1 MVRDNTDVFV
11 IGNGDI
17 KSYND
22 LLEMQKTGCDA
33 FMIGRATLGNP
44 WIFEELMGKNVEISR
59 KDIVLM
65 ILEHA
70 RRNPDINYIGLEVA
84 ESVLV
89 RALEKLIDEPL
100 PNLILLHIDAFKLN
114 DIFEDGE
121 IDKLFLNF
129 SDPWPKSRHAKRRLT
144 CNNILN
150 SYRKAIKVNGSI
162 EFKTDNRKLFE
173 YSLLEFIHNGLKFND
188 LSLNLHED
196 KEDIITTEYEDKFT
210 SKGNVIY
217 FVEVLNNEQ

>member
-1 MVRDNTDVFV
+1 MRLRKVKNALEKIQEYPSIVIPDAESHKGKWKEVFKNENPIYLE
-11 IGNGDI
+11 IG
-17 KSYND
+17 
-22 LLEMQKTGCDA
+22 
-33 FMIGRATLGNP
+33 
-44 WIFEELMGKNVEISR
+44 MGKG
-59 KDIVLM
+59 KF

-150 SYRKAIKVNGSI
+150 IYRKALKEDGSL

-173 YSLLEFIHNGLKFND
+173 YSILEFIKNGLEFND

-196 KEDIITTEYEDKFT
+196 KEDIITPEYEDKFVA
-210 SKGNVIY
+210 KGNVIY
-217 FVEVLNNEQ
+217 FVEVKNNGK

>member
-1 MVRDNTDVFV
+1 MRLRKVKNALEKIQEYPSIVIPDAQSYKGKWKEVFKNSNPIYLE
-11 IGNGDI
+11 IG
-17 KSYND
+17 
-22 LLEMQKTGCDA
+22 
-33 FMIGRATLGNP
+33 
-44 WIFEELMGKNVEISR
+44 MGKG
-59 KDIVLM
+59 KF

-70 RRNPDINYIGLEVA
+70 KRNPNINYIGLEVA

-173 YSLLEFIHNGLKFND
+173 YSILEFIHNGLKFND

>member
-1 MVRDNTDVFV
+1 MRLRKVKNALEKIQEYPNIVIQNASSYQGKWNTLFKNNNPIYLE
-11 IGNGDI
+11 IG
-17 KSYND
+17 
-22 LLEMQKTGCDA
+22 
-33 FMIGRATLGNP
+33 
-44 WIFEELMGKNVEISR
+44 MGKGKFIIENA
-59 KDIVLM
+59 K
-65 ILEHA
+65 
-70 RRNPDINYIGLEVA
+70 RNPNINYIGLELQ

-100 PNLILLHIDAFKLN
+100 NNLLLLHEDAFELN
-114 DIFEDGE
+114 NIFQDRE
-121 IDKLFLNF
+121 IDKIFLTF

-150 SYRKAIKVNGSI
+150 SYRKALKINGSL

-173 YSLLEFIHNGLKFND
+173 YSILEFINNGLEFKD

-210 SKGNVIY
+210 AKGNVIY
-217 FVEVLNNEQ
+217 FVEVLNNAK